1 MRAEDFMQFEFDFGN
16 YASRKS
22 LLASLLATIG
32 NGYDWVN
39 GELKYVLGDK
49 DERKSR
55 YVLKEPVVKAVP
67 SSLSVMLYNDRLDTI
82 KHMMQIDREATR
94 IKYTNMYEVL
104 THPFKNV
111 SKISL
116 IYRVPENIN
125 DDWLDICYETIKY
138 MKEDGIDVSDI
149 KLPR

>member
-1 MRAEDFMQFEFDFGN
+1 MRAEDFLQFEFDFGQSS
-16 YASRKS
+16 SRKR
-22 LLASLLATIG
+22 LLASLLASVG

-55 YVLKEPVVKAVP
+55 YVLKEPIVKAVP

-94 IKYTNMYEVL
+94 IKYTNMYEDL

-116 IYRVPENIN
+116 IYRVPEEIN
-125 DDWLDICYETIKY
+125 DDWLEICYETLEY
-138 MKEDGIDVSDI
+138 MKEDGIDVYDI

>member
-49 DERKSR
+49 DERKRR

-82 KHMMQIDREATR
+82 KHMMHIDREATR
-94 IKYTNMYEVL
+94 IKYTNMYEDL

-125 DDWLDICYETIKY
+125 DDWLEISYETIKY

-149 KLPR
+149 KLSR